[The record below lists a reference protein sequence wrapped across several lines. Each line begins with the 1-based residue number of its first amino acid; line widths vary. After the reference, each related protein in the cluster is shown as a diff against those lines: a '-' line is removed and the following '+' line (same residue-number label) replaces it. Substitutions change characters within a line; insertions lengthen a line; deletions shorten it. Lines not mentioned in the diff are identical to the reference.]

1 MPNRT
6 LGTGTDS
13 NSWRYLEER
22 AELVERVIASEAR
35 CRLLE
40 RALREQG
47 QDDVGY
53 VTALLARITGLE
65 ANQDRLLAQVAG
77 LKQRKTA

>member
-6 LGTGTDS
+6 PGTGTDS

-53 VTALLARITGLE
+53 VIALLARITGLE